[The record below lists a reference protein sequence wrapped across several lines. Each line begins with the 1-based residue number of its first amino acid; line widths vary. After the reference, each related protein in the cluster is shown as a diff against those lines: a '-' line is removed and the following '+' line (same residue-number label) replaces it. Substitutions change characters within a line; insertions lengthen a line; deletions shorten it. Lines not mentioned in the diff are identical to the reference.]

1 MNMTANW
8 SKIPMMICE
17 LLPIAIGRPIKNNK
31 YQHMKILKFLG
42 LGIGGI
48 IVLLLLVALFI
59 PNDYTVSVSTTID
72 KPKKEVFDYV
82 KLVKNQ
88 EYYSVW
94 VMQDPNVNMKY
105 EGVDGTTGFK
115 ASWDSKDDNVGA
127 GSQQITAISEERI
140 DVDLHFARPMEGE
153 AKASTMLES
162 ISENQ
167 TKITAEFYGHS
178 SYPMN
183 LMNFMGEKF
192 ITEAENKNLANLKKI
207 LEK

>member
-1 MNMTANW
+1 MKTL
-8 SKIPMMICE
+8 KII
-17 LLPIAIGRPIKNNK
+17 
-31 YQHMKILKFLG
+31 G
-42 LGIGGI
+42 LGIVGF

-59 PNDYTVSVSTTID
+59 PNDYTVSVSTTIN
-72 KPKKEVFDYV
+72 KPRKVVFDYV

-105 EGVDGTTGFK
+105 EGVDGTAGFK

-127 GSQQITAISEERI
+127 GSQLITAISEERI
-140 DVDLHFARPMEGE
+140 DVDLHFERPMKGE
-153 AKASTMLES
+153 AKASTLLKS
-162 ISENQ
+162 ISENE
-167 TKITAEFYGHS
+167 TKVTSEFYGNS

-183 LMNFMGEKF
+183 LMNFMGKKF
-192 ITEAENKNLANLKKI
+192 ITEAETQNLTNLKKI

>member
-1 MNMTANW
+1 
-8 SKIPMMICE
+8 
-17 LLPIAIGRPIKNNK
+17 
-31 YQHMKILKFLG
+31 MKILKFLG
-42 LGIGGI
+42 LGIVGI

-140 DVDLHFARPMEGE
+140 DVDLHFVRPMEGE

-162 ISENQ
+162 VSENQ

-183 LMNFMGEKF
+183 LMNFMGEKY
-192 ITEAENKNLANLKKI
+192 ISEAENKNLANLKKI

>member
-1 MNMTANW
+1 M
-8 SKIPMMICE
+8 
-17 LLPIAIGRPIKNNK
+17 R
-31 YQHMKILKFLG
+31 ILKFIV
-42 LGIGGI
+42 LGIVGI
-48 IVLLLLVALFI
+48 IALLLLIALFI

-72 KPKKEVFDYV
+72 KPRKVVFDYV

-88 EYYSVW
+88 EDYSVW

-140 DVDLHFARPMEGE
+140 DVDLQFIRPMEGE
-153 AKASTMLES
+153 AKASTILES
-162 ISENQ
+162 VSENQ

-183 LMNFMGEKF
+183 LMNFMGEKY

>member
-1 MNMTANW
+1 
-8 SKIPMMICE
+8 
-17 LLPIAIGRPIKNNK
+17 
-31 YQHMKILKFLG
+31 MKILKYIG
-42 LGIGGI
+42 LGIAGI
-48 IVLLLLVALFI
+48 IMLLLLVALFI
-59 PNDYTVSVSTTID
+59 PNDYTVSVSTTIN
-72 KPKKEVFDYV
+72 KPRKEVFDYV

-105 EGVDGTTGFK
+105 EGVDGTAGFK
-115 ASWDSKDDNVGA
+115 ASWNSKDDNVGA

-140 DVDLHFARPMEGE
+140 DVDLHFVRPMEGE
-153 AKASTMLES
+153 AKASTILES
-162 ISENQ
+162 VSEKQ

-183 LMNFMGEKF
+183 LMNFMGEKY

>member
-1 MNMTANW
+1 M
-8 SKIPMMICE
+8 
-17 LLPIAIGRPIKNNK
+17 R
-31 YQHMKILKFLG
+31 ILKFIG
-42 LGIGGI
+42 LGIVGI
-48 IVLLLLVALFI
+48 IALLLLVALFI

-72 KPKKEVFDYV
+72 KPRKEVFDYV

-88 EYYSVW
+88 EDYSVW

-140 DVDLHFARPMEGE
+140 DVDLHFERPMKSE
-153 AKASTMLES
+153 AKASTLLES
-162 ISENQ
+162 VSENQ

-183 LMNFMGEKF
+183 LMNFMGEKY
-192 ITEAENKNLANLKKI
+192 ISEAENKNLDNLKKI